1 LTAEKRRRGF
11 PSPPIKAAA
20 TARSLSQAVHGRPV
34 VYGGSLEPHNVSDYI
49 HLPELWLD
57 FLSAS
62 LLEVDSF
69 LDIWVP

>member
-1 LTAEKRRRGF
+1 
-11 PSPPIKAAA
+11 
-20 TARSLSQAVHGRPV
+20 VHGRPV